1 MFALCVRMLLRFCS
15 IYFKTPLTVLERIR
29 CLVGGSVYL
38 TSSSN
43 SWTKGNKLLSN
54 SDSSTFINYQGV
66 HRLVTNL
73 NNLIY
78 IYIYIYL
85 KDVLGN
91 HVFEPMTVFKR
102 IKALTIDFSTALLP
116 KETNTKALDLST
128 GYHGSMLR
136 NPRLKCG
143 LDSRFAFSSSFFFF
157 FFFKTAVVNF
167 SSIYN
172 AHFSN
177 TNRSHALFT
186 GPTNFTFQQLFH

>member
-1 MFALCVRMLLRFCS
+1 MKVSHTNGFLKQRRVYMFALCVRMLLRFCS

-43 SWTKGNKLLSN
+43 SWTKWNKLLSN
-54 SDSSTFINYQGV
+54 SHSSTFINYQGV
-66 HRLVTNL
+66 HSIVTNL
-73 NNLIY
+73 NNL

-116 KETNTKALDLST
+116 KETNTKAL
-128 GYHGSMLR
+128 
-136 NPRLKCG
+136 RLVDWVPWLYVKK
-143 LDSRFAFSSSFFFF
+143 S
-157 FFFKTAVVNF
+157 KT
-167 SSIYN
+167 
-172 AHFSN
+172 
-177 TNRSHALFT
+177 
-186 GPTNFTFQQLFH
+186 